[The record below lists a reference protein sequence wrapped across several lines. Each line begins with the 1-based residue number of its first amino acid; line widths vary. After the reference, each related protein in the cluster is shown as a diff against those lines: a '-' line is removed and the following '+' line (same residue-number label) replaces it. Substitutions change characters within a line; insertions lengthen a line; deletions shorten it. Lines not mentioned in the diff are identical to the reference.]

1 MTVAK
6 DQHFLPQF
14 YLRQFVDPN
23 TPPGQEPYVWLF
35 EMSERR
41 WRRRAPKNVASLRYY
56 YAYRDENDQL
66 INMIEPH
73 LATIESLGA
82 TLIRKL
88 EFREILTEHE
98 QLYFSFFVALLTVR
112 TPQSREATRRFV
124 KRIGR
129 DVITSLIQ
137 HWREYPEK
145 FEASK
150 RNYQEKTGKTL
161 DMSIDDFEQHMPEL
175 MLNDAGTLGY
185 SLLPAF
191 GLAERLMEMTWWF
204 YFTQA
209 EDRLIICDHPGD
221 FALPEDITEQSFLG
235 FSTKD
240 AEFHVPLTPNLV
252 FAAHDDGSGRGF
264 GGLLSREQVARID
277 RRMAQRAEQFIV
289 STKPTFLGDEVLR

>member
-1 MTVAK
+1 
-6 DQHFLPQF
+6 
-14 YLRQFVDPN
+14 
-23 TPPGQEPYVWLF
+23 
-35 EMSERR
+35 
-41 WRRRAPKNVASLRYY
+41 
-56 YAYRDENDQL
+56 
-66 INMIEPH
+66 
-73 LATIESLGA
+73 
-82 TLIRKL
+82 
-88 EFREILTEHE
+88 LTEHE